1 MSSTIISPRMRLF
14 SLEEAKE
21 HYGELYESLRV
32 IYVSIPDIYHYFDP
46 EYEIRFYHHI
56 YPVHRCFRNSF
67 EYMDKRDIRMDL
79 SFMVIALIFSNEI
92 CRIEK
97 TVPRSM
103 HHLNILV
110 KFVSGLILMGMKYD
124 DGYGKFHLPLEE
136 YLRDQFPEYRK
147 DQFEPILFHVSLC
160 QDIRLFF
167 VRDGVP
173 RPERLPRPVSLSH
186 GLDQTLRETPIPFP
200 KNPMFDLEAMQDR
213 IKRLREEITVG
224 AAEYLN
230 LHDQCQE
237 NEMKIRRLL
246 EIPK

>member
-1 MSSTIISPRMRLF
+1 MSLPIISPRMKPF
-14 SLEEAKE
+14 SLEESKE
-21 HYGELYESLRV
+21 HYGELHKSIRV
-32 IYVSIPDIYHYFDP
+32 IYVSIPDIFHYFDP

-97 TVPRSM
+97 TLPRSM
-103 HHLNILV
+103 HHLNILM
-110 KFVSGLILMGMKYD
+110 KFVSGLIHMGMKYD
-124 DGYGKFHLPLEE
+124 DGYGKFHLSLEE
-136 YLRDQFPEYRK
+136 YMRDEFPEYRR

-167 VRDGVP
+167 LRDGIS
-173 RPERLPRPVSLSH
+173 RPEMSPQPISESY
-186 GLDQTLRETPIPFP
+186 GLDQVMRESPIPFA
-200 KNPMFDLEAMQDR
+200 KNPLFDLEAMQDR
-213 IKRLREEITVG
+213 IIRLREQISLS

-230 LHDQCQE
+230 LHDEWEKNQI
-237 NEMKIRRLL
+237 KIRRLL